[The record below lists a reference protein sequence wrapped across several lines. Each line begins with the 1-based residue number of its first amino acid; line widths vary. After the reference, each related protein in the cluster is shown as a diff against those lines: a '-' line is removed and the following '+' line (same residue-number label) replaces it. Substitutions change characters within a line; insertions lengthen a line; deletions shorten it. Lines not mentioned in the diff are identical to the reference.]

1 MTPSHQG
8 SRPARLPQTLLSRIG
23 KSTAIACVALAVFVP
38 GLVADSFVDEY
49 AYISQSFYADLFLER
64 QFNHRLWLEYYAY
77 DLQPLPKYLIGL
89 SLRIAHLPMPKS
101 ADAANWYRNYKEFGS
116 PPTLIAAR
124 LPFVAL
130 GALGCVALC
139 SCGTL
144 IQDSRTGIIA
154 ALLMILNPLYRLHA
168 HRAMSDVPCEALGMG
183 AMALFLWSWRRTWC
197 RGPGPV
203 ALLLPWL
210 AGLSAG
216 LALLCKF
223 NGFLGLLI
231 ITGWC
236 GIAWLT
242 PRLSLA
248 RKGAVSAGAIVTIV
262 VALATSV
269 VLNPYLTAT
278 PSGRLTPEVQ
288 SLSNAGL
295 WDRFRFQVDHRIR
308 MSNSQQREM
317 SHNAVHTLAEKTT
330 VTLIQGF
337 GRFGPLGP
345 TRSDS
350 TVRYDTAQD
359 RGIFIWAPLVLAGLA
374 RSVRSA
380 RRQFRAGQ
388 PPTAAALLLWA
399 AMAWVVVAIYLP
411 MAWDRYLLPI
421 QSGNALLA
429 AMAASAIWDHL
440 AQRGPVTDP
449 GT

>member
-1 MTPSHQG
+1 MTPSRQG
-8 SRPARLPQTLLSRIG
+8 SHPEKPPRTLLSWFG
-23 KSTAIACVALAVFVP
+23 KSAAIACVALAFFVP

-49 AYISQSFYADLFLER
+49 AYISQSFYADLFFEG

-89 SLRIAHLPMPKS
+89 SLRLARLPMPKS
-101 ADAANWYRNYKEFGS
+101 ADAASWYRNYKEFGT

-124 LPFVAL
+124 LPFIAL
-130 GALGCVALC
+130 GALGCVALYC
-139 SCGTL
+139 CGAL
-144 IQDSRTGIIA
+144 IQDSRAGIIA
-154 ALLMILNPLYRLHA
+154 ASLLILNPLYRLHA
-168 HRAMSDVPCEALGMG
+168 HRAMSDVPCEAFMLG

-197 RGPGPV
+197 RGPVP
-203 ALLLPWL
+203 LTFFLPSL

-216 LALLCKF
+216 LSLLCKF

-236 GIAWLT
+236 GIAWLA
-242 PRLSLA
+242 PLFSLA
-248 RKGAVSAGAIVTIV
+248 RKGAVTAGALVTIV
-262 VALATSV
+262 VALATAV

-278 PSGRLTPEVQ
+278 PNGPLTPEVQ
-288 SLSNAGL
+288 GLSNAGL

-308 MSNSQQREM
+308 MSNSQKREM
-317 SHNAVHTLAEKTT
+317 SHNALHTLAEKTK
-330 VTLIQGF
+330 VTLVQGF

-345 TRSDS
+345 SRSDS
-350 TVRYDTAQD
+350 TVRYDAAQD
-359 RGIFIWAPLVLAGLA
+359 RGIFIWAPLVFTGVAA
-374 RSVRSA
+374 SVRSA

-429 AMAASAIWDHL
+429 AMAA
-440 AQRGPVTDP
+440 QRVPVADP